1 MKLYVTD
8 LDGTLL
14 DINAEISPESAEQLN
29 RLLLEKNIT
38 FFTARS
44 MSVVKK
50 IFNEVKWKLP
60 CVVNNGAFIVD
71 YSTGNY
77 ISEQYIDEENVKEI
91 IDKAK
96 EMNISYIVLCMYQGI
111 EKMIYSDI
119 NNEGI
124 RTFIG
129 QREKLNDKRLLKWDN
144 SLKLSEMKIF
154 SLQFVD
160 SFSNL
165 SELRDRIRD
174 DCLVTYLDREIYVD
188 GYYYLNVNNKNATK
202 EQALQKI
209 IELLLISLNDV
220 TAFGDQINDLEMLK
234 MCGRGVAVSNANPEL
249 KKGAD
254 FVIGSNVE
262 GSVIKF
268 IANDK

>member
-1 MKLYVTD
+1 
-8 LDGTLL
+8 
-14 DINAEISPESAEQLN
+14 
-29 RLLLEKNIT
+29 
-38 FFTARS
+38 
-44 MSVVKK
+44 
-50 IFNEVKWKLP
+50 
-60 CVVNNGAFIVD
+60 
-71 YSTGNY
+71 
-77 ISEQYIDEENVKEI
+77 
-91 IDKAK
+91 
-96 EMNISYIVLCMYQGI
+96 
-111 EKMIYSDI
+111 MIYSDI

-209 IELLLISLNDV
+209 IELLHISLNDV

-249 KKGAD
+249 KK
-254 FVIGSNVE
+254 VLISL
-262 GSVIKF
+262 
-268 IANDK
+268 